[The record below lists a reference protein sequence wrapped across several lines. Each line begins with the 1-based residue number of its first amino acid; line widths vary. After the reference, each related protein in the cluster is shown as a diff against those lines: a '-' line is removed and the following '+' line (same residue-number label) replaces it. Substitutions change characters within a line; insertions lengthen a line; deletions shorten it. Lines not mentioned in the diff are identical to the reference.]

1 MEIIHI
7 SNISIFKQT
16 TRMAPNNGTT
26 KVNHTSPQSTAKKA
40 HVSNTERTNTCT
52 ARIKIILT
60 FCLLAVFLD
69 CLRSLSLGFL
79 VIELMCSVALSI
91 YLWFGKEKLVAT
103 RLHVDSINLKYL
115 QQFFFRNWFQV
126 VFRASY
132 SVNSHWAAFFVCSNF
147 GAKCCARIQ

>member
-1 MEIIHI
+1 
-7 SNISIFKQT
+7 
-16 TRMAPNNGTT
+16 MAPNNETT

-52 ARIKIILT
+52 ACIKIILT

-115 QQFFFRNWFQV
+115 QQFSLEIDFKLCFAHPIPSIRIEQHF
-126 VFRASY
+126 S
-132 SVNSHWAAFFVCSNF
+132 FVLILVQSAVHTFN
-147 GAKCCARIQ
+147 RPTT